1 MEKFFQ
7 FDTYVKLLASFEPYV
22 KQIPLT
28 YRKLC
33 QDRRL
38 RPIFKLPFE
47 QDDLR
52 SM

>member
-1 MEKFFQ
+1 MLTSASCK
-7 FDTYVKLLASFEPYV
+7 TNASFEPYV

-33 QDRRL
+33 QDRCL
-38 RPIFKLPFE
+38 RPIFKLPYE

-52 SM
+52 PM